1 MCNMAQLTTKAAAAT
16 QACVFRDARMLLC
29 QGRGSTPALT
39 GNCASPTSPRSPATV
54 PATSVVVARPAAPH
68 WQPPRPVGQLPR
80 PVGQLCCSPSL
91 LWCSALRLTTAS
103 PAKRHSAK
111 RHSAMVVAAVP
122 ELAAL
127 GQLHQQHRMWWCLRL
142 CLSVPAVP
150 ETELAAL
157 GHLHQQ
163 HRMWWCLRL
172 CLSLPAVPETA
183 ASLDL
188 CEGLCLQLPRTV
200 SHLHEHWP

>member
-1 MCNMAQLTTKAAAAT
+1 MSVMWPRHKHVQHGTADNKDCSSNTSL
-16 QACVFRDARMLLC
+16 CFLRDARMLLC
-29 QGRGSTPALT
+29 QGRGSTPELT
-39 GNCASPTSPRSPATV
+39 GNCASPASFRSPATV

-80 PVGQLCCSPSL
+80 PVGQLCCSPNL

-103 PAKRHSAK
+103 PAKCHPAK

-122 ELAAL
+122 
-127 GQLHQQHRMWWCLRL
+127 
-142 CLSVPAVP
+142 
-150 ETELAAL
+150 ELAAL

-172 CLSLPAVPETA
+172 CLSLPAVPAVPAVPETA

-188 CEGLCLQLPRTV
+188 PDGLCLQLPRPV
-200 SHLHEHWP
+200 SHPRP